1 MSAPGFDH
9 ALTLRSPTAAVTDSE
24 GRTTYQYV
32 TTQFMGRVAM
42 LNFAE
47 HERAAVA
54 SQQYD
59 AVVLVP
65 HGVTVPLGAQMFVE
79 DIDPLLDGTYEVAS
93 VRYTVPHQR
102 VFCRRWA

>member
-1 MSAPGFDH
+1 MNAPGFDH
-9 ALTLRSPTAAVTDSE
+9 LLTLRSPTATVTDSE

-54 SQQYD
+54 TQQYD
-59 AVVLVP
+59 TVVLVP
-65 HGVTVPLGAQMFVE
+65 HGVSVPLGAEMLV
-79 DIDPLLDGTYEVAS
+79 DAIDPLLDGTYEVTA

>member
-1 MSAPGFDH
+1 MR
-9 ALTLRSPTAAVTDSE
+9 TPTAAVTDSE
-24 GRTTYQYV
+24 GRTSYQYV

-42 LNFAE
+42 LNFSE
-47 HERAAVA
+47 QERAAVA

-59 AVVLVP
+59 TVVLVP
-65 HGVTVPLGAQMFVE
+65 HGITVPLGAQMSVA
-79 DIDPLLDGTYEVAS
+79 DIDPLLDGEYEVTA